1 MMGTKQRDL
10 FLICMIEL
18 LDYIFIACARV
29 ITLQTAAAAGTAHDT
44 TFLMCTTPREILYK
58 AD

>member
-1 MMGTKQRDL
+1 
-10 FLICMIEL
+10 MIEL

-44 TFLMCTTPREILYK
+44 TFLMCTTSREILYK